1 MNIQKF
7 NFGDVEIEF
16 DLRQGKNM
24 MVNATEMMSAFPNKR
39 MSDFLASQN
48 TEDFILECLNN
59 GNSRYLIVEKRD
71 DLIVSSQK
79 SGTWMHRVLALK
91 FAAWLSPKFEV
102 WVYIT
107 IDNLLYE
114 FAREIEDSINETVM
128 LSRKKDDLKNKLAK
142 RDPECMEYFAIEQKL
157 INARTRRSN
166 ATKNKFREKFDDLFS
181 SRIIDTEE

>member
-7 NFGDVEIEF
+7 KFGDVEIEF

-24 MVNATEMMSAFPNKR
+24 MVNATEMAKAYGKDLFQFTKSDSAKAFIDSCLKPA
-39 MSDFLASQN
+39 FAGLLGVQ
-48 TEDFILECLNN
+48 TEE
-59 GNSRYLIVEKRD
+59 
-71 DLIVSSQK
+71 DLIISKQR

-91 FAAWLSPKFEV
+91 FAAWLNSDFEV

-107 IDNLLYE
+107 IDKLLYE

-181 SRIIDTEE
+181 SRINDTEE